1 MAVDPN
7 AMLPAPGQQPNALAQ
22 MGAQDYAGG
31 PVIDQ
36 TPEPPPYEAPIP
48 HETLVQ
54 WFEDSEE
61 ATLDSRT
68 LSERDRDYVDNK
80 QFTAAE
86 LKALEKRGQPA
97 IIINRIKS
105 KHQYLMG
112 YEATQRTQPRGF
124 PRTPND
130 EDAADACSDALR
142 YVGDKADAAQR
153 FSQVWDNM
161 LVEGYG
167 GVEVKVTPDGKGG
180 GDIEILQAHWDRSFY
195 DPHSREHDFEDARY
209 KGLVVWLDEDEAVAM
224 YPDAA
229 EIITRTISEDAYR
242 TYQDRPAWRQWA
254 AGGKR
259 KRVRIVQMYYRFGAQ
274 KDWHWSIFTKG
285 GVIDEGQV
293 PYRDEDGKSLCP
305 MIFQSA
311 FVDRENNRY
320 GFVRQLIG
328 PQDEINK
335 RRSKA
340 LHLLMNRQ
348 TRSVKGAIDDIDQ
361 MKSELS
367 KADGHVEINNLG
379 NVPDA
384 FGVIDTTAHFSGN
397 VELANEAKAEID
409 LMGPNAALS
418 GKQNQSASGRAV
430 LASQQGGQIE
440 LTMLTDRQKHFKHR
454 VYKLIWAM
462 IRQYWTAETWIRVTD
477 DENNLRF
484 VGLNRTVTLAEELLN
499 QTTAKGIDPE
509 QAKQQIRVQ
518 AQNDPMFAQQLGQPI
533 RTEHVPADMSMDIIL
548 DDVPDTANIQQ
559 EQFGM
564 MVDLA
569 KTGAVQFTPEQWIE
583 MSGLHNKAGI
593 LKKIGDQQPDPA
605 KQAATQAALEKA
617 LKELEKMNA
626 EIDNLKSTAALNYA
640 KADQTAASTVIQTP
654 TLLPPQGSP
663 QAPQQ
668 AQPVPQGGPQVAP
681 QAQPQAPQQQPQIRQ
696 VYPPVRQVG

>member
-1 MAVDPN
+1 MAIDPN
-7 AMLPAPGQQPNALAQ
+7 AMLPAQGQQPGTLAQ
-22 MGAQDYAGG
+22 MAAGDYAGG
-31 PVIDQ
+31 Q
-36 TPEPPPYEAPIP
+36 TIEPEEPAYQAPIA
-48 HETLVQ
+48 HSTLVQ

-61 ATLDSRT
+61 ATIDSRS

-130 EDAADACSDALR
+130 EAAADACSDALR
-142 YVGDKADAAQR
+142 FVGDKADITQR

-167 GVEVKVTPDGKGG
+167 GVEPKVERNSKDPNKW
-180 GDIEILQAHWDRSFY
+180 DISVGQAHWDRTFY

-209 KGLVVWLDEDEAVAM
+209 KGLVVWMDEDEALAM
-224 YPDAA
+224 YPDAQ
-229 EIITRTISEDAYR
+229 EIIAHTISEDAYK
-242 TYQDRPAWRQWA
+242 TYSDRPAWKAWA
-254 AGGKR
+254 SGGKR
-259 KRVRIVQMYYRFGAQ
+259 KRVRIVQMYYSFGAQ

-285 GVIDEGQV
+285 GVIQEGAV
-293 PYRDEDGKSLCP
+293 PYRDDDGVSLCP
-305 MIFQSA
+305 LILQSG

-348 TRSVKGAIDDIDQ
+348 TRSVKGAIDDVDH
-361 MKSELS
+361 MKAELS

-384 FGVIDTTAHFSGN
+384 FGVIDTTAQLAGN
-397 VELANEAKAEID
+397 VELANEAKSEID
-409 LMGPNAALS
+409 LMGPNAALA
-418 GKQNQSASGRAV
+418 GKQDQSASGRAV

-440 LTMLTDRQKHFKHR
+440 LAILMDRQRHFKHR

-484 VGLNRTVTLAEELLN
+484 VGLNRPVTLAEDLLS
-499 QTTAKGIDPE
+499 QATDKGIDPE
-509 QAKQQIRVQ
+509 QAQQQMRLR
-518 AQNDPMFAQQLGQPI
+518 AQQDPMFAQQLGQPV

-559 EQFGM
+559 EQFSM

-593 LKKIGDQQPDPA
+593 LKKMGDQKPDPA
-605 KQAATQAALEKA
+605 KQAATQAQLEKV
-617 LKELEKMNA
+617 LKDLEKTNA
-626 EIDNLKSTAALNYA
+626 EIDNLKAQAALNYA

-654 TLLPPQGSP
+654 TLLPPQSIP
-663 QAPQQ
+663 QSQPQPQ
-668 AQPVPQGGPQVAP
+668 AQPVQPQ
-681 QAQPQAPQQQPQIRQ
+681 QAPQQQPNIRQ
-696 VYPPVRQVG
+696 VYPPPQQASGF